1 MKKIIMDVLED
12 MSSSQDGQL
21 NLASEVARETT
32 AKLISSTLKSKGSYI
47 VFTDSEIEE
56 QEARATWV
64 CEICGEN
71 TFEVDY
77 DYVGSG
83 TNHLGCELAEGFQEI
98 TKDRREKN
106 SSQKKHEDKV
116 FGHDQG
122 GNYEMPEGL
131 KIAKE
136 LSQEALK
143 EGIQKQIYNEMTS
156 DGLPEGGDSQAV
168 LESHKLADEI
178 VDNQEGKWI
187 YESPDGG
194 KTVFRRPFSDYDPSK
209 KEEIDW
215 ETKEPTGRKFTD
227 YPFKVNRGPDRRRAE
242 K

>member
-98 TKDRREKN
+98 TQDRREKD
-106 SSQKKHEDKV
+106 SYKK
-116 FGHDQG
+116 
-122 GNYEMPEGL
+122 
-131 KIAKE
+131 
-136 LSQEALK
+136 
-143 EGIQKQIYNEMTS
+143 
-156 DGLPEGGDSQAV
+156 
-168 LESHKLADEI
+168 
-178 VDNQEGKWI
+178 
-187 YESPDGG
+187 
-194 KTVFRRPFSDYDPSK
+194 
-209 KEEIDW
+209 
-215 ETKEPTGRKFTD
+215 
-227 YPFKVNRGPDRRRAE
+227 
-242 K
+242 